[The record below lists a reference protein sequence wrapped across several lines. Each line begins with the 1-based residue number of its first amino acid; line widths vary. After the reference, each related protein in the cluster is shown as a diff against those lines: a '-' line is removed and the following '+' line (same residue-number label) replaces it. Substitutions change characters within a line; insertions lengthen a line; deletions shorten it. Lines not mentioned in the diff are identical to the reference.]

1 MKSHSGPF
9 GKIDDQTRFLI
20 VEKLIFQFDP
30 ERNNNIQRWEE
41 CPGISEGRERSL
53 DSCSY
58 QPQNRNIQLRFS
70 CWEMF

>member
-1 MKSHSGPF
+1 MKYHPGPF

-41 CPGISEGRERSL
+41 CPGISPGRERSVRWC
-53 DSCSY
+53 SCRPRS
-58 QPQNRNIQLRFS
+58 RNIQSRFS
-70 CWEMF
+70 R